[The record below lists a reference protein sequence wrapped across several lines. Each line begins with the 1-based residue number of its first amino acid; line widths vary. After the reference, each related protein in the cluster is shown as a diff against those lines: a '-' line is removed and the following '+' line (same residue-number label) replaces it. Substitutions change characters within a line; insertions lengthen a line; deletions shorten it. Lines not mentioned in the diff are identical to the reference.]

1 MAINVD
7 LGRLGDFG
15 DFVTDAEEIVQDNFR
30 GADVTLEDLAEELS
44 GSGISDFNRLA
55 DLANRLPGEYGGPDA
70 TGEVATGSAAITR
83 AQADT
88 AARLSAAPRIVEAL
102 GPDAATV
109 ELPGQTYD
117 IVERYED
124 PVSGFSALR
133 LRPWFGGTEV
143 FAVDGLEVGSRADE
157 VAAATLGTL
166 QAESEAF
173 REMVNDAL
181 DAVLVEGRP
190 LLLTGPSLGGA
201 VSQVA
206 AYEVAEGLV
215 ASGRSFGPGAVD
227 LITVD
232 ALGGRDAAEQI
243 NGGRL
248 DPAALNLI
256 EALNLRT
263 EGDIVSRI
271 GSHIGA
277 TVTLP
282 AVDSAGNRV
291 ELTAAEAHVNV
302 ESLLEVLGRD
312 DLFAQGVY
320 GAPGEVSGFAA
331 VANTAGQ
338 QLGDAWLASGN
349 QDDDGLDALQIPGN
363 AQFNA
368 DYTRWV
374 LDADTDGSIDIAVNL
389 WAPVGP
395 ERADLVLG

>member
-1 MAINVD
+1 MAINFD

-15 DFVTDAEEIVQDNFR
+15 NFVANAEEIVQDNFR
-30 GADVTLEDLAEELS
+30 GADVTLEDLAEQLN
-44 GSGISDFNRLA
+44 GSGISDFDGLA
-55 DLANRLPGEYGGPDA
+55 DLANRLPGDLGGPDG
-70 TGEVATGSAAITR
+70 TGEVPTGSAAITR
-83 AQADT
+83 VEADT
-88 AARLSAAPRIVEAL
+88 AARLASAPRIVEAL
-102 GPDAATV
+102 GPDAVTV
-109 ELPGQTYD
+109 DLPTMRYD
-117 IVERYED
+117 ILERYED

-133 LRPWFGGTEV
+133 LRPWDGSKEV

-166 QAESEAF
+166 QVESDAF
-173 REMVNDAL
+173 RDMVNDAL
-181 DAVLVEGRP
+181 NATLVEGRQ
-190 LLLTGPSLGGA
+190 LLFTGPSLGGA

-215 ASGRSFGPGAVD
+215 ASGRPFGPGAVD

-232 ALGGRDAAEQI
+232 PLGGRDAAEQI
-243 NGGRL
+243 NGTL

-277 TVTLP
+277 TLTLP
-282 AVDSAGNRV
+282 AVDSNGNPV
-291 ELTAAEAHVNV
+291 ELSAAEAHVNV

-312 DLFAQGVY
+312 DLFAQGVF

-338 QLGDAWLASGN
+338 QLGDSWVASGGR
-349 QDDDGLDALQIPGN
+349 DDEGPDALQIPGN
-363 AQFNA
+363 ASFNE
-368 DYTRWV
+368 DFTRWA
-374 LDADTDGSIDIAVNL
+374 LDADTDGTTDIAVSL
-389 WAPVGP
+389 RAPASQAT
-395 ERADLVLG
+395 ADLVLG